1 MSDQIRINGNL
12 FSWGSIICKVD
23 GDLFC
28 GFNSISYGDKR
39 ERVKGYGMARHHTPR
54 GRSAGKYTTEAGK
67 LGGTTDAAHALRVK
81 LASLAPDRISYGNVE
96 FLITVQYVESD
107 LLPLHVDLTRCV
119 IVGDTTSHE
128 EGPDPLKAELEFDYF
143 YILRNGLALF
153 DASKGL
159 P

>member
-23 GDLFC
+23 GDLFS
-28 GFNSISYGDKR
+28 GFNSITYGDKR
-39 ERVKGYGMARHHTPR
+39 ERVKGYGMARHHVPR

-67 LGGTTDAAHALRVK
+67 LGGTLDAVHALREK
-81 LASLAPDRISYGNVE
+81 LASLSPDKISYGNAA

-107 LLPLHVDLTRCV
+107 LLPLHIDLVRCV

-128 EGPDPLKAELEFDYF
+128 EGPDPLKGELEFDYF
-143 YILRNGLALF
+143 YILRNGLTLF